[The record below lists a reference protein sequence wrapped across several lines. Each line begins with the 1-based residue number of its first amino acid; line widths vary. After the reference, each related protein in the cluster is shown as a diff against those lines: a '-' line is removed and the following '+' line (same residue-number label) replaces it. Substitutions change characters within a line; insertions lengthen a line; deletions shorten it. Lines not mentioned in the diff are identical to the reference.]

1 VATTAKEFAYT
12 ISQDASGRVM
22 APDAAPLDLEETWT
36 PEHLVL
42 AGLARC
48 TIESVRYHV
57 RQAGGELSATA
68 TAAGRV
74 TKREEDDRYAFVSFE
89 VDLDVELDPPPQDD
103 MVRELLEKAERD
115 CFVGASLRPSPVY
128 RWRVNGREVA
138 SRG

>member
-1 VATTAKEFAYT
+1 VATTAREFSYT
-12 ISQDASGRVM
+12 ISLDASGRVT

-48 TIESVRYHV
+48 TIESLRYHV
-57 RQAGGELSATA
+57 RRAGGELSATA
-68 TAAGRV
+68 RAAGRV
-74 TKREEDDRYAFVSFE
+74 TRREEDGRYAFVALE
-89 VDLDVELDPPPQDD
+89 ADLDVEIDPPPEDD
-103 MVRELLEKAERD
+103 AVRELMEKAEWD

-138 SRG
+138 SSG

>member
-1 VATTAKEFAYT
+1 MATTAKEFAYT
-12 ISQDASGRVM
+12 ISQDAAGRVT

-48 TIESVRYHV
+48 TIESLRYHV
-57 RQAGGELSATA
+57 GRAGGELSATA

-74 TKREEDDRYAFVSFE
+74 TKRDEDGRYAFVAFE
-89 VDLDVELDPPPQDD
+89 VDLDVELDPPPEDEA
-103 MVRELLEKAERD
+103 VPELLRKAERD
-115 CFVGASLRPSPVY
+115 CFVGASLKPSPVY

-138 SRG
+138 SSA